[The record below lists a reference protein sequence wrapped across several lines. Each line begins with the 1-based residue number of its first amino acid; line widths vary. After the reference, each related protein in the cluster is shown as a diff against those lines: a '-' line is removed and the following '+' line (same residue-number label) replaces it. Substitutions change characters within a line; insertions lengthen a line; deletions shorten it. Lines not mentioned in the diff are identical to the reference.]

1 MIIEHEFLQFLYF
14 GAESQYLKLKLQYNI
29 LWAQLPCPNDQK
41 LQLPHDLKLH
51 NRKYFNTS
59 YKCATK
65 MCLVSFSEN
74 LFSAGKIQ
82 NRILFSNRRVQKIFQ
97 HINSGEFY
105 FNMNYPLNSVQLEPY
120 LLVNIQTSASK
131 HNKKRRLKLYK
142 TILAII
148 II

>member
-1 MIIEHEFLQFLYF
+1 
-14 GAESQYLKLKLQYNI
+14 
-29 LWAQLPCPNDQK
+29 
-41 LQLPHDLKLH
+41 
-51 NRKYFNTS
+51 
-59 YKCATK
+59 

-97 HINSGEFY
+97 HINSGELY

-142 TILAII
+142 TILGII